1 MAWVMNMPAQMA
13 PKNAVT
19 ASNMAGDPKAQRPD
33 FG

>member
-1 MAWVMNMPAQMA
+1 MNMPALMT

-19 ASNMAGDPKAQRPD
+19 ASNMADDPKAQRPD